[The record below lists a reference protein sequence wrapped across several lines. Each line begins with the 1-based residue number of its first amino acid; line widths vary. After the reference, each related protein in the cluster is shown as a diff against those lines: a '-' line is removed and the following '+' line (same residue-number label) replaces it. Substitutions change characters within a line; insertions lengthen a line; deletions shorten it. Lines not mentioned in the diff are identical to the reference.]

1 MNDGRR
7 RYEWQAGRQLK
18 KVYVKA
24 DLKEGTKP
32 GVDEQSGT
40 VLKIAWSNG
49 NLISGSV
56 TSTQASAEV
65 TRNGE
70 DVTGEYAASAFAWKR
85 DSGNA
90 GADNTWNAA
99 HAGKKAI
106 TLTAA
111 DLSGDVKI
119 SCTLTGSGATY
130 GSITVDENM
139 YASHTPGGLDANDVF
154 AIENGELKVTASRG
168 EMYALQDGEVKGAG
182 AKLNGSITAQSRL
195 FASQPEDVVEFAYDH
210 NGLRTQKKVTKANG
224 TVETTDYTLHGKPV
238 THLTRG
244 GDKMHF
250 YYDAQG
256 RPAMVNFNTGFYS
269 YVHNL
274 QGDIVG
280 IIDSD
285 GELVV
290 EYKYD
295 AWGKPVS
302 VRTLTTA
309 YETLAEMNPFR
320 YRGYVYDEETGLY
333 YLRSRY
339 YDACKCRFI
348 NEDSFAQL
356 RGFNNIFSCVRNNPI
371 RFSDPNGTSF
381 INLATEIEYS
391 EDFVVNIFS
400 DAGIDM
406 PQDYKSVT
414 CYATGTEE
422 NNYTDGYIELH
433 YRQEELRDDGIT
445 VVTTSIYKFEY
456 KNHLPSNEAGG
467 QLSLEIENMIN
478 ALSFATQADPH
489 PLAQAANL
497 VATAAGVLWS
507 ALSGVMF
514 AFGGWILPITENYYW
529 DIVYGERVTSYINY
543 DNPQASSR
551 QYKLEKLIDGKW
563 S

>member
-1 MNDGRR
+1 
-7 RYEWQAGRQLK
+7 
-18 KVYVKA
+18 
-24 DLKEGTKP
+24 
-32 GVDEQSGT
+32 
-40 VLKIAWSNG
+40 
-49 NLISGSV
+49 
-56 TSTQASAEV
+56 
-65 TRNGE
+65 
-70 DVTGEYAASAFAWKR
+70 
-85 DSGNA
+85 
-90 GADNTWNAA
+90 
-99 HAGKKAI
+99 
-106 TLTAA
+106 
-111 DLSGDVKI
+111 
-119 SCTLTGSGATY
+119 
-130 GSITVDENM
+130 
-139 YASHTPGGLDANDVF
+139 
-154 AIENGELKVTASRG
+154 
-168 EMYALQDGEVKGAG
+168 
-182 AKLNGSITAQSRL
+182 
-195 FASQPEDVVEFAYDH
+195 
-210 NGLRTQKKVTKANG
+210 
-224 TVETTDYTLHGKPV
+224 
-238 THLTRG
+238 
-244 GDKMHF
+244 
-250 YYDAQG
+250 
-256 RPAMVNFNTGFYS
+256 
-269 YVHNL
+269 
-274 QGDIVG
+274 
-280 IIDSD
+280 
-285 GELVV
+285 
-290 EYKYD
+290 
-295 AWGKPVS
+295 
-302 VRTLTTA
+302 
-309 YETLAEMNPFR
+309 MNPFR

-333 YLRSRY
+333 YLRSGY